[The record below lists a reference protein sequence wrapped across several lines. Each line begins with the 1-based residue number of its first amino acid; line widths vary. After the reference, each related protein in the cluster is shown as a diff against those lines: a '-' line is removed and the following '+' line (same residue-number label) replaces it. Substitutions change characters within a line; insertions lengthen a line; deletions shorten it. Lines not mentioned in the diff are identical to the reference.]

1 MKVYKL
7 RTFSFA
13 LILALF
19 GLTGVVIAEDK
30 GCVTCHAGEMALNT
44 ILTERVENHMDV
56 GPMVNTVPTD
66 CLMCHASGS
75 ETSLMEPLHS
85 RHEGAEGVTCDSCHE
100 LDADSGMPT
109 ALKAGAKN
117 W

>member
-7 RTFSFA
+7 RMFSLA
-13 LILALF
+13 LVLALF
-19 GLTGVVIAEDK
+19 GLSGAVIAEDE
-30 GCVTCHAGEMALNT
+30 GCVTCHVGPMALNT
-44 ILTERVENHMDV
+44 LLTERIENHMDV

-75 ETSLMEPLHS
+75 ETALMEAIHAK
-85 RHEGAEGVTCDSCHE
+85 HEGVGCDSCHV
-100 LDADSGMPT
+100 LDADSGMP
-109 ALKAGAKN
+109 AGLKTGAKN

>member
-1 MKVYKL
+1 MQVYKL
-7 RTFSFA
+7 RMFSLA

-19 GLTGVVIAEDK
+19 GLTGVVIADDE
-30 GCVTCHAGEMALNT
+30 GCVTCHVGETTLNT
-44 ILTERVENHMDV
+44 LLPERVANHMNV

-75 ETSLMEPLHS
+75 ETSLMAPLHS
-85 RHEGAEGVTCDSCHE
+85 RHEGVTCDNCHVV
-100 LDADSGMPT
+100 DADSGMPT
-109 ALKAGAKN
+109 ALKTGAKN